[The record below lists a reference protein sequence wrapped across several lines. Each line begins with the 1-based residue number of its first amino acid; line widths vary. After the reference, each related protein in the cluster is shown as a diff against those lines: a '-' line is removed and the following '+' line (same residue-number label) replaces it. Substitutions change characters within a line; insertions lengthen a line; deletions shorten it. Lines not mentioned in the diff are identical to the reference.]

1 MMKNNRNRTS
11 KMERINK
18 AKKEKSGR
26 PSGSGPGPMKLLSM
40 IGDGNE
46 IFIGEARAR
55 KKLKKGELF

>member
-1 MMKNNRNRTS
+1 
-11 KMERINK
+11 MERINK

-40 IGDGNE
+40 IGDGNQ